1 MNRQIPLLI
10 ALAAVIVGPIALRP
24 KQDSAT
30 RAADQTVVIITPHNE
45 SIRYEFGRA
54 FAANYEKKTGQRVRV
69 DFRTPGGTSEIT
81 RYIES
86 EYVAAFQNHWTK
98 TLGRNWSTEV
108 QSAFVDSTVKLD
120 GLPESDTPAQA
131 ARRAFLESKLG
142 CKIDLFFGGGTYDF
156 QQAAAK
162 GFLVPSGFVTD
173 HPEIFGDGE
182 GKIPAMLSGEP
193 FIDAKDLWIGNVV
206 SAFGIVYNSDVLS
219 RLQITEAPRRWSDLA
234 NPKYAGEIALA
245 NPTQSGSINKA
256 FEMLIQQVIA
266 DEMIVHGAGDDN
278 KEVIAE
284 GWLRALGLLQ
294 RIGANARYFTD
305 SSTKPSLDVAAGDCA
320 AGMTID
326 FYGRF
331 QAEAVA
337 RSGGNYLHYVNAE
350 GGTSVTVDPI
360 GVFRGA
366 PHPELAREFIAFVL
380 SSDGQRLW
388 NWKVGTP
395 GGPQRYALRRL
406 PVLPSL
412 YADEFKTLR
421 SDPEVRP
428 YEMAKQFKY
437 RPGWTAGIFGAQ
449 AFIIRAMCIDSHDEL
464 TAAWRALIDAGFP
477 PKAMEK
483 FSSLDHVN
491 YAAASG
497 KIKATA
503 SSKAPKIDQVRLAK
517 TLADQ
522 FRADYLE
529 AARLAR
535 IGQ

>member
-10 ALAAVIVGPIALRP
+10 ALIVVVLGPIALRP

-30 RAADQTVVIITPHNE
+30 RKANETLVIITPHNE

-54 FAANYEKKTGQRVRV
+54 FSEHYEKKTGRRVLV

-81 RYIES
+81 RYVES
-86 EYVAAFQNHWTK
+86 EYVAAFQYHWTK
-98 TLGRNWSTEV
+98 TLGKQWSSEV
-108 QSAFVDSTVKLD
+108 QSAFIDSTLKLD
-120 GLPESDTPAQA
+120 SETDADTPAQS
-131 ARRAFLESKLG
+131 ARRAFLDSQLG
-142 CKIDLFFGGGTYDF
+142 CKIDLFFGGGSYDF
-156 QQAAAK
+156 QLAASK
-162 GFLVPSGFVTD
+162 GFLVPSGFVD
-173 HPEIFGDGE
+173 EHPEIFGEGD

-193 FIDAKDLWIGNVV
+193 FIDSKGLWIGNVI
-206 SAFGIVYNSDVLS
+206 SAFGIVYNIDVLA
-219 RLQITEAPRRWSDLA
+219 RLQIAEPPRRWSDLA
-234 NPKYAGEIALA
+234 NPKYFGEIGLA

-256 FEMLIQQVIA
+256 FEMLIQQEIA
-266 DEMIVHGAGDDN
+266 DEMIVHSAADDN
-278 KEVIAE
+278 KEVISA
-284 GWLRALGLLQ
+284 GWLRALRLLQ

-305 SSTKPSLDVAAGDCA
+305 SSTKPSLDVGAGDCA

-331 QAEAVA
+331 QAEAVT
-337 RSGGNYLHYVNAE
+337 RSGGKYLHYVNAE
-350 GGTSVTVDPI
+350 GGTSVGVDPI
-360 GVFRGA
+360 GIFRGA

-380 SSDGQRLW
+380 SEYGQKLW

-395 GGPQRYALRRL
+395 GGPHRYALRRL

-412 YADEFKTLR
+412 YADEFKPLR

-428 YEMAKQFKY
+428 YEMAREFKY
-437 RPGWTAGIFGAQ
+437 RPGWTAGTFGAQ

-464 TAAWRALIDAGFP
+464 KAAWRALIDANFP

-483 FSSLDHVN
+483 FADLDHVN
-491 YAAASG
+491 YAAASD

-503 SSKAPKIDQVRLAK
+503 SSKAPKINQVRLAK
-517 TLADQ
+517 RLADH
-522 FRADYLE
+522 FRANYAE

-535 IGQ
+535 AGQ

>member
-1 MNRQIPLLI
+1 MNRQVPLLI
-10 ALAAVIVGPIALRP
+10 ALTAVIVGPIALRP
-24 KQDSAT
+24 KQDSAI
-30 RAADQTVVIITPHNE
+30 RAANQTLVIITPHNE

-54 FAANYEKKTGQRVRV
+54 FAEHYEKKTGQRVLV

-86 EYVAAFQNHWTK
+86 EYVAAFQHHWTK
-98 TLGRNWSTEV
+98 TLGNKWSTEV
-108 QSAFVDSTVKLD
+108 QGAFIDSTVKLD
-120 GLPESDTPAQA
+120 GPPEADTPVQA
-131 ARRAFLESKLG
+131 ARRAFLASQLG
-142 CKIDLFFGGGTYDF
+142 CKIDLFFGGGSYDF
-156 QQAAAK
+156 QLAASK
-162 GFLVPSGFVTD
+162 GFLVPSEFVGD
-173 HPEIFGDGE
+173 HPEIFGEGE

-193 FIDAKDLWIGNVV
+193 FIDPKGLWIGNVI
-206 SAFGIVYNSDVLS
+206 SAFGIVYNTDVLS
-219 RLQITEAPRRWSDLA
+219 RLQVAEPPRRWSDLA
-234 NPKYAGEIALA
+234 NPRYAGEIALA

-256 FEMLIQQVIA
+256 FEMLVQQEIA
-266 DEMIVHGAGDDN
+266 DEMFVRGAADDD
-278 KEVIAE
+278 KEVIAA
-284 GWLRALGLLQ
+284 GWLRALRLLQ

-337 RSGGNYLHYVNAE
+337 RCGGNYLRYVNAE
-350 GGTSVTVDPI
+350 SGTSITVDPI
-360 GVFRGA
+360 GLFRGA
-366 PHPELAREFIAFVL
+366 PHPDLARKFISFVM
-380 SSDGQRLW
+380 STDGQKLW
-388 NWKVGTP
+388 NWKVGAP
-395 GGPQRYALRRL
+395 GGPQRYALRRM
-406 PVLPSL
+406 PVFPSL
-412 YADEFKTLR
+412 YADEFKALR

-428 YEMAKQFKY
+428 YELAKEFKY
-437 RPGWTAGIFGAQ
+437 RPSWTAGIFGAQ

-464 TAAWRALIDAGFP
+464 RAAWRALIDAGFP

-483 FSSLDHVN
+483 FSDVDHVN
-491 YAAASG
+491 YSAASG

-522 FRADYLE
+522 FRANYLE